1 MQSYHR
7 KEVNSLKNREIRR
20 TALRTF
26 RVLIVSCLFL
36 LIRNNIYNLATNSYS
51 DNVFVLVHSLFVIN
65 ILQDSSQIVK
75 RLR

>member
-7 KEVNSLKNREIRR
+7 KEVNTLKNREIRR

>member
-51 DNVFVLVHSLFVIN
+51 DNVFVSVHSLFVIN

>member
-7 KEVNSLKNREIRR
+7 KEVNTLKNREIRR

-36 LIRNNIYNLATNSYS
+36 LIRNNIYNLAANSYS
-51 DNVFVLVHSLFVIN
+51 DNVFVSVHSLFVIN